1 MVRILIPRTT
11 RFILIML
18 TLLLSIPVH
27 EYGHLTMAEQDGA
40 RVLKVNFF
48 SLYNGTHFTN
58 PSITVDEF
66 SFSSIDALVLYYF
79 GGMLITLIP
88 GLIIS
93 IILYLKKSNLWK
105 YPYVWVISAPLMS
118 LSDIDRIFELL
129 GLSDMARWMHVGLG
143 AYTVLALG
151 LMRRRGK

>member
-1 MVRILIPRTT
+1 MVGTLTSRAV

-48 SLYNGTHFTN
+48 SLYNGAHFTN

-66 SFSSIDALVLYYF
+66 SFSSIDALVLYYL

-93 IILYLKKSNLWK
+93 IIFNLKKSNLWK
-105 YPYVWVISAPLMS
+105 YPYVWVISAPLVS

-143 AYTVLALG
+143 VYTVLAIG
-151 LMRRRGK
+151 FMSIDA